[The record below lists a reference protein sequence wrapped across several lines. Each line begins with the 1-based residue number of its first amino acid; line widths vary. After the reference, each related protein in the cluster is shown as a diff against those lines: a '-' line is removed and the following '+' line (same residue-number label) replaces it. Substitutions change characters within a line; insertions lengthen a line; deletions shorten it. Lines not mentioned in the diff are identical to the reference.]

1 MYYTLAYYTSQSIWY
16 VIGGCV
22 IIIALFMNLRR
33 LTARLEEPV
42 QYKVY
47 TWVSVAALIV
57 LLGYPVLAWY
67 ADSKVIA
74 MRASFT
80 DADRALMAKEM
91 KDMSVGERSQLFD
104 ILHMKPVSAEA
115 LGPLEPRF
123 RELMRE
129 KFAEDSLSAKDA
141 DRLSDIRLTP
151 NS

>member
-1 MYYTLAYYTSQSIWY
+1 MYYTLAYYTSQFIWY

-33 LTARLEEPV
+33 QTARLEEPV

-47 TWVSVAALIV
+47 TWISLAALIV

-74 MRASFT
+74 MQASFT

-129 KFAEDSLSAKDA
+129 KFAEDNLSAKDA